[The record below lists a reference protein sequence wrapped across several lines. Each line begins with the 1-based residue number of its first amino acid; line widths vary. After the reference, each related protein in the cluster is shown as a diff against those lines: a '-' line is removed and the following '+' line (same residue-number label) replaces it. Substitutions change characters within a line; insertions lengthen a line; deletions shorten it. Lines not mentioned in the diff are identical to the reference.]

1 MTVYPCDPRSG
12 DKDVAWGKI
21 KYHSVQQWF
30 WTTSNNKEKMHVLN
44 LPMIPCEKRLYPWF
58 FTKASDDDS
67 RCSGVS
73 TTAWGH
79 ITHRSIRMLFSGFF
93 FLFYLKRERLGCCSR
108 FLWGLLTNCKKI
120 SKINCWRNCSEVR
133 CSAGGLLACS
143 TARLSGSKDGHL
155 TPTTPS
161 SCFSSLLAILYPL
174 PQRSP
179 RECLNIICLHLLF
192 LTISC
197 TLMVLFL
204 ILNKQD
210 KLKYLE
216 CRSGLVTDK

>member
-1 MTVYPCDPRSG
+1 MRSHNPP
-12 DKDVAWGKI
+12 V
-21 KYHSVQQWF
+21 
-30 WTTSNNKEKMHVLN
+30 
-44 LPMIPCEKRLYPWF
+44 
-58 FTKASDDDS
+58 DS
-67 RCSGVS
+67 H
-73 TTAWGH
+73 A
-79 ITHRSIRMLFSGFF
+79 LFRFIFS
-93 FLFYLKRERLGCCSR
+93 FLFKERERLGCCSR
-108 FLWGLLTNCKKI
+108 LLLGLLTNCKKI

-174 PQRSP
+174 PQSSH
-179 RECLNIICLHLLF
+179 RECLNIICVHLLF

-197 TLMVLFL
+197 TLMVFFL